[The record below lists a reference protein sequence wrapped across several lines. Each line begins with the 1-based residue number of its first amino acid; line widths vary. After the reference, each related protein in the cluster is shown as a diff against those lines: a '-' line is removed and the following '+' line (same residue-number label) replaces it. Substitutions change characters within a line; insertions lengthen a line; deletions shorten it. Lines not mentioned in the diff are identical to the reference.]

1 MSRALVVRVVAYGE
15 ADAVITF
22 FTETLGKIAA
32 MARGARK
39 SQRRF
44 AAALEP
50 MHTVK
55 VTVDERPG
63 AELFGLREA
72 MVVTPRVHILA
83 DLDRMNAAG
92 KALRWARG
100 GSPNRTPEAEVWIEL
115 ETLLDRLNDPADP
128 LPPGT
133 HLAASGLRMLRHF
146 GYGLELDSCVR
157 CGRACDVARSAFV
170 DAGVGGLICQA
181 CGGGHGPHHHLV
193 DAATRGRLSAA
204 AAGRDAALV
213 REDTNVAQKLVDEA
227 LAGHAGLDE

>member
-1 MSRALVVRVVAYGE
+1 VPYGE
-15 ADAVITF
+15 ADVVITL
-22 FTETLGKIAA
+22 FTEALGKVAA

-39 SQRRF
+39 SKRRF

-50 MHTVK
+50 MHTVQ
-55 VTVDERPG
+55 VTIDERPG

-72 MVVTPRVHILA
+72 VVVVPRTHILG

-100 GSPNRTPEAEVWIEL
+100 GSPNRTPENGVWLEL
-115 ETLLDRLNDPADP
+115 ETLLGRLDDPADT

-146 GYGLELDSCVR
+146 GYGLELDACVR
-157 CGRACDVARSAFV
+157 CGRACDPTRSAYV
-170 DAGVGGLICQA
+170 DAGAGGLICQS
-181 CGGGHGPHHHLV
+181 CGGGQSPHHHLV

-204 AAGRDAALV
+204 ASGRDAALHAG
-213 REDTNVAQKLVDEA
+213 DTAVAQKLVDEA
-227 LAGHAGLDE
+227 LAGHAGLEE

>member
-1 MSRALVVRVVAYGE
+1 VSRAFVVRVVPYGE
-15 ADAVITF
+15 ADAVVTL
-22 FTETLGKIAA
+22 FTEALGKVAV

-39 SQRRF
+39 SKRRC

-50 MHTVK
+50 MHTVQ
-55 VTVDERPG
+55 VTLDERPG

-72 MVVTPRVHILA
+72 VVVVPRAHILGH
-83 DLDRMNAAG
+83 LDRLNAAG

-100 GSPNRTPEAEVWIEL
+100 GSPARTPESGVWAEL
-115 ETLLDRLNDPADP
+115 EALLDRLDDPADP

-133 HLAASGLRMLRHF
+133 HLAASGLRLLRHF
-146 GYGLELDSCVR
+146 GYGLELDACVR
-157 CGRACDVARSAFV
+157 CGRVCDVARPAFI
-170 DAGVGGLICQA
+170 DAGAGGLICQS
-181 CGGGHGPHHHLV
+181 CGGGRNPHHHLV

-213 REDTNVAQKLVDEA
+213 PGDTAVAQKLVDEA

>member
-1 MSRALVVRVVAYGE
+1 MRVVPYGE

-22 FTETLGKIAA
+22 FTEELGKVAA

-44 AAALEP
+44 AASLEP

-55 VTVDERPG
+55 VTIDERPG

-72 MVVTPRVHILA
+72 IVVTPRTHILA
-83 DLDRMNAAG
+83 NLDRMNAAG
-92 KALRWARG
+92 KALRWTRE
-100 GSPNRTPEAEVWIEL
+100 GSPNRTPEREVWAEL
-115 ETLLDRLNDPADP
+115 EALLDRLNDPSDA

-157 CGRACDVARSAFV
+157 CGRACDMARSAFV
-170 DAGVGGLICQA
+170 DAGAGGLICQS
-181 CGGGHGPHHHLV
+181 CGGGHSPHHHLV
-193 DAATRGRLSAA
+193 DAATRARLSAA

-213 REDTNVAQKLVDEA
+213 REDTAVAQKLVDEA

>member
-1 MSRALVVRVVAYGE
+1 VSRAFVVRVVPYGE
-15 ADAVITF
+15 ADAVITL
-22 FTETLGKIAA
+22 FTEALGKIAA

-39 SQRRF
+39 SKRRF

-50 MHTVK
+50 MHTVQ

-63 AELFGLREA
+63 AELFGLRDA
-72 MVVTPRVHILA
+72 AVVTPRTHILA

-100 GSPNRTPEAEVWIEL
+100 GSPNRTPEGDVWVEL

-146 GYGLELDSCVR
+146 GYGLELDGCVR
-157 CGRACDVARSAFV
+157 CGRACDVTRSAYV
-170 DAGVGGLICQA
+170 DAGAGGLICQA
-181 CGGGHGPHHHLV
+181 CGGGHSPHHHLV
-193 DAATRGRLSAA
+193 DAATRARLSAA
-204 AAGRDAALV
+204 ASGRDAALWPG
-213 REDTNVAQKLVDEA
+213 DTAVAQKLVDDA